1 MPGQRRIH
9 FVKESDRRR
18 SGFLDTLSQFPIGA
32 AIYEVTSRPLPKDAR
47 VRCLEPLVDDVLAA
61 GAQRLVIE
69 TDGAV
74 IRHDRA
80 LLYAKVGHHK
90 GTARLR
96 YDHLRSYEECLLWIP
111 DAIAWCWG
119 RGGMWRTRVK
129 KLITTVRV
137 L

>member
-1 MPGQRRIH
+1 MNRWW
-9 FVKESDRRR
+9 
-18 SGFLDTLSQFPIGA
+18 T
-32 AIYEVTSRPLPKDAR
+32 TCWPLALNGWSSK
-47 VRCLEPLVDDVLAA
+47 
-61 GAQRLVIE
+61 QM
-69 TDGAV
+69 AV